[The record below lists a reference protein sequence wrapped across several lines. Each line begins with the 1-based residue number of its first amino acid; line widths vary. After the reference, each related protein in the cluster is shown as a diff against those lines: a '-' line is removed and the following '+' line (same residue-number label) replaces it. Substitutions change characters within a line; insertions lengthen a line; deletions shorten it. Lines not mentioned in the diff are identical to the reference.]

1 MTTKKPEPAFDVPGE
16 SGTTA
21 PEGAPQ
27 RRAYSPPR
35 LERKR
40 AVERVTLLSGM
51 GAMGVGVVNMMN

>member
-1 MTTKKPEPAFDVPGE
+1 MKKPAESNESSLESSSNEPA
-16 SGTTA
+16 
-21 PEGAPQ
+21 
-27 RRAYSPPR
+27 RAIHKRPYVAPR

>member
-1 MTTKKPEPAFDVPGE
+1 MTTKKSETEVDVPGE
-16 SGTTA
+16 AAADASPT
-21 PEGAPQ
+21 
-27 RRAYSPPR
+27 RRPYVAPR